1 MRRRVSVRAAVT
13 ACLLAATVCAGCSTA
28 PASPRSSPAASSGS
42 TSRSVSRTSPSATPT
57 APTGSPSPTSQTTAP
72 VSNASPTTP
81 AQIQFAVMNLRE
93 RIGQLFMVDCP
104 STGVSAATRAAITR
118 YHVGSVILDGPSDL
132 GVVRTGSITAAL
144 QRLITDGPQLFIA
157 TDQEGGEV
165 QRLRGSGFVDIP
177 SALEQGQVKPNQL
190 QIDTTVWGGQLHAAG
205 VNVDLAPVLDTVPP
219 NSGPNPPIGDLM
231 REYGH
236 NPGTVSAHGVAV
248 VQGLQ
253 AAGVDATIKHFP
265 GLGRVS
271 ENTDTTSGVRDTVTT
286 RDDPYLKPFANAIK
300 AHVPFVMMS
309 TAIYTQLDPK
319 HPAAFS
325 SKIITGLLRGKLGF
339 QGVVISDDLGNARQV
354 SGYPVGSRAVRFI
367 AAGGDMVLTV
377 DASQAAAMT
386 IAVLRRAKHDPAF
399 LDKVNAAVLRVLQA
413 KQQAKLLPG

>member
-1 MRRRVSVRAAVT
+1 MRRPVTVRAAV
-13 ACLLAATVCAGCSTA
+13 AVCLAVALAGCSTG
-28 PASPRSSPAASSGS
+28 PASSHTTSSAR
-42 TSRSVSRTSPSATPT
+42 TSPSVPVSVSRTSLSPTPT
-57 APTGSPSPTSQTTAP
+57 APTGSVSPSSATTAP
-72 VSNASPTTP
+72 VSDASPTTP

-104 STGVSAATRAAITR
+104 STGMSAATKAAILK
-118 YHVGSVILDGPSDL
+118 YHVGSVILDGNSDL
-132 GVVRTGSITAAL
+132 GVVRTGTITTAL
-144 QRLITDGPQLFIA
+144 QKLIKDGPQLFIA

-177 SALEQGQVKPNQL
+177 SALEQGQVKPSQL

-205 VNVDLAPVLDTVPP
+205 VNVDLAPVLDTVPS

-248 VQGLQ
+248 VQGLE
-253 AAGVDATIKHFP
+253 AAGVDATVKHFP

-271 ENTDTTSGVRDTVTT
+271 ENTDTASGVRDTVTT
-286 RDDPYLKPFANAIK
+286 SDDPYLKPFADAIK

-309 TAIYTQLDPK
+309 TAIYTKLDPA

-325 SKIITGLLRGKLGF
+325 AKIVTGLLRDKLGF
-339 QGVVISDDLGNARQV
+339 HGVVISDDLGNAAQV

-377 DASQAAAMT
+377 KASQAAAMT
-386 IAVLRRAKHDPAF
+386 AAVLKRAKRDPAF
-399 LDKVNAAVLRVLQA
+399 LDKVNAAALRVLQA
-413 KQQAKLLPG
+413 KQQAKLLP